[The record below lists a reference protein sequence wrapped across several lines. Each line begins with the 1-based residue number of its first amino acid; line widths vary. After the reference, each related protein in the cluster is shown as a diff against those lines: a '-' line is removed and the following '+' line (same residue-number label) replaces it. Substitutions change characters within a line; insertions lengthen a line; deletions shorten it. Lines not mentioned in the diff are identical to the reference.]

1 MNIYLILILT
11 ILVLNNVRKNQRI
24 SDKLFCIII
33 CALFILITGL
43 RHNVVGSDTTVY
55 YLQFQ
60 EIKQMSLAN
69 VIALGKR
76 DFGFFIFEWLVA
88 KCFHDF
94 VVLTLSVACVFYI
107 PITLLIYRYSEDKG
121 LSYLILM
128 AFMFFQFSM
137 TGVRQTMAL
146 GFAIMCMLEL
156 LKEKK
161 I

>member
-69 VIALGKR
+69 IIALGKR
-76 DFGFFIFEWLVA
+76 DLAFLFLNGL
-88 KCFHDF
+88 
-94 VVLTLSVACVFYI
+94 LRNVFMI
-107 PITLLIYRYSEDKG
+107 LLY
-121 LSYLILM
+121 
-128 AFMFFQFSM
+128 
-137 TGVRQTMAL
+137 
-146 GFAIMCMLEL
+146 
-156 LKEKK
+156 
-161 I
+161 